1 MLGYGRCETMKKTI
15 SIDPVFY
22 EMLLEVA
29 KKNKPSPMK
38 PDAWIEAMI
47 KTAYIRGN

>member
-1 MLGYGRCETMKKTI
+1 MKKTI
-15 SIDPVFY
+15 DIDPVFY

-29 KKNKPSPMK
+29 KKKKPSAMK
-38 PDAWIEAMI
+38 PDAWVEAMI

>member
-1 MLGYGRCETMKKTI
+1 MMRTLM
-15 SIDPVFY
+15 IDPVFY

-38 PDAWIEAMI
+38 PDDWVEKMI